1 MTKEKIAELQKA
13 LASGAKT
20 FDFGASAELCAK
32 VAKEKGVTPLEM
44 GKK

>member
-1 MTKEKIAELQKA
+1 MTQEKIAELQKA
-13 LASGAKT
+13 LAQGDKS

-32 VAKEKGVTPLEM
+32 VAKEKGVTPLEI